1 MKKKE
6 IILIIALLIFIGC
19 VAFLCRYNKQ
29 SSKDSILLPFDSE
42 ELLVSSREGY
52 NSVEIYKQENIL
64 IINAESEAAFFDA
77 TQFSVETQGDISS
90 EDVEIIWTTLGGGTE
105 KTEDNDLIIAE
116 IKISENGELI
126 FDRKVNFAKKGFEAI
141 EDLMQRQNDIR

>member
-1 MKKKE
+1 MKKKG
-6 IILIIALLIFIGC
+6 IILIIALLIFVGC
-19 VAFLCRYNKQ
+19 VAFLSRENKER
-29 SSKDSILLPFDSE
+29 SLLPFDSG
-42 ELLVSSREGY
+42 ELLVSSKEGY

-116 IKISENGELI
+116 IKIYENGELI
-126 FDRKVNFAKKGFEAI
+126 FDRKVNFAKKAFEAI
-141 EDLMQRQNDIR
+141 EDLLQRPIK

>member
-19 VAFLCRYNKQ
+19 VAFLCMYNKE

-42 ELLVSSREGY
+42 ELLVSSKEGY
-52 NSVEIYKQENIL
+52 NSIEIYKQENIL

-77 TQFSVETQGDISS
+77 TQFSVETQGDISP
-90 EDVEIIWTTLGGGTE
+90 EDVEIKWTTIGGGTE

-116 IKISENGELI
+116 IKIYENNELI
-126 FDRKVNFAKKGFEAI
+126 FDRKVNFIKKGFEAL